1 MSIISAF
8 GGRYPALDYAYGSGP
23 SPNYPGPLQIVT
35 GNVAVGAGSIS
46 IATPTD
52 VTQGGAPFNPILVG
66 SSIVVGQ
73 ASNAE
78 TVTVTGVGVS
88 SLAGFSQST
97 GSVSITATFTKIHG
111 PQESVASATFGLY
124 EAIARAV
131 SAGGGVVV
139 ITAAWYAAG
148 GTVAIIQA
156 ASLPSADTVSI
167 EDLAGDGA
175 IWWNSPSSTTVVA
188 APATATSAVVAT
200 QAAIT
205 GTWAAST
212 THVVFAYVTAAGG
225 ITLTSS
231 DYSFTPTLNKAI
243 GGSGPIAA
251 TGAVGYLVFMGTTAW
266 KVPVIAANGTVITCG
281 SVQCFQV
288 GTPFSVATATTSALA
303 TIPLQSTAFSGVQ
316 PMPFEDSGAAQEF
329 QTVSGPY
336 AVTGLIT
343 AAGAVK
349 ELGGQ
354 NFPAGYF
361 NYVNR
366 AVEVD
371 IIGYF
376 TPVSTAQ
383 LTFAVNL
390 VSVLGTTSTT
400 VITLTPAASSGTSAS
415 NFYLKLWMAT
425 ATTGA
430 TGTVECHGYVVWGL
444 ATATSGLAVV
454 FDDNIQ
460 VVSSAVDL
468 TQQLYLQATL
478 GATTAN
484 ITTSQCRLMVIKP
497 IS

>member
-1 MSIISAF
+1 MSIISVF
-8 GGRYPALDYAYGSGP
+8 GGRYPALDYAFGAQGSSAPPPLQLGSGNANTG
-23 SPNYPGPLQIVT
+23 SSAVT
-35 GNVAVGAGSIS
+35 VI
-46 IATPTD
+46 TPIT
-52 VTQGGAPFNPILVG
+52 VTQGGSPLSPIAVG
-66 SSIVVGQ
+66 SSITIGNAAGQ
-73 ASNAE
+73 E
-78 TVTVTGVGVS
+78 TVTVTGVGTP
-88 SLAGFSQST
+88 SLSGYAPGT
-97 GSVSITATFTKIHG
+97 GSVSVTAVFALLHG
-111 PQESVASATFGLY
+111 PQENVASATFGLQ
-124 EAIARAV
+124 EAINRANA
-131 SAGGGVVV
+131 AGGGIVV
-139 ITAAWYAAG
+139 ITAAWYASG
-148 GTVAIIQA
+148 GTTAIVQA
-156 ASLPSADTVSI
+156 STLPSNFSVSI

-175 IWWNSPSSTTVVA
+175 VWVNGPTSTTVLAVPA
-188 APATATSAVVAT
+188 AATSAVVAS

-225 ITLTSS
+225 ITLTSV

-243 GGSGPIAA
+243 GGSGPAAA

-303 TIPLQSTAFSGVQ
+303 TIPLQSTAFSGVK
-316 PMPFEDSGAAQEF
+316 PVPFEDGGAAQEF
-329 QTVSGPY
+329 QAISGPY

-349 ELGGQ
+349 ELCGQ

-366 AVEVD
+366 AIEVD
-371 IIGYF
+371 VIGYF

-444 ATATSGLAVV
+444 ATATPGLAVV

-478 GATTAN
+478 AATTAN
-484 ITTSQCRLMVIKP
+484 ITTSQCRLLVIKP

>member
-8 GGRYPALDYAYGSGP
+8 GGRFPALDYAFGTQNSSAPPALQLGSGNTNTG
-23 SPNYPGPLQIVT
+23 SATVT
-35 GNVAVGAGSIS
+35 VI
-46 IATPTD
+46 TPIT
-52 VTQGGAPFNPILVG
+52 VTQGGTPLSPISVG
-66 SSIVVGQ
+66 SSITIGN
-73 ASNAE
+73 AAGAE
-78 TVTVTGVGVS
+78 TVTVTGVGTP
-88 SLAGFSQST
+88 SLAGFSQGT
-97 GSVSITATFTKIHG
+97 GSVSVTAVFTLLHG
-111 PQESVASATFGLY
+111 PQELVTSATFGLQ
-124 EAIARAV
+124 EAINRA
-131 SAGGGVVV
+131 SASGGGVVV
-139 ITAAWYAAG
+139 VTASWYAAG
-148 GTVAIIQA
+148 GTTIIIQA
-156 ASLPSADTVSI
+156 SSLPTNFSVSI
-167 EDLAGDGA
+167 EDLAGDGEV
-175 IWWNSPSSTTVVA
+175 WVNGPTSTTALAV
-188 APATATSAVVAT
+188 PATATSAVVAS

-212 THVVFAYVTAAGG
+212 THVVFAYVTLAGG
-225 ITLTSS
+225 ITLTSA
-231 DYSFTPTLNKAI
+231 DYSFTATLNKAI
-243 GGSGPIAA
+243 GGSGPAAA

-281 SVQCFQV
+281 SIQCFQI
-288 GTPFSVATATTSALA
+288 GTPFSVITATTSALA
-303 TIPLQSTAFSGVQ
+303 TIPFQSTAFSGVK
-316 PMPFEDSGAAQEF
+316 PVPFEDSGAAQEF
-329 QTVSGPY
+329 QAISGPY

-349 ELGGQ
+349 ELAGQ

-366 AVEVD
+366 AIEVD
-371 IIGYF
+371 VIGYF

-415 NFYLKLWMAT
+415 NFYLRLWIST

-468 TQQLYLQATL
+468 TAQLYLQATL

-484 ITTSQCRLMVIKP
+484 ITTSQCRLLVIKP

>member
-1 MSIISAF
+1 MSIISSF
-8 GGRYPALDYAYGSGP
+8 GGRYPALDYAFGAQGAYAPPPLQLGSGNANTG
-23 SPNYPGPLQIVT
+23 SSSVT
-35 GNVAVGAGSIS
+35 VI
-46 IATPTD
+46 TPIT
-52 VTQGGAPFNPILVG
+52 VTQGGTPLSPIAVG
-66 SSIVVGQ
+66 SSITIGNAAGQ
-73 ASNAE
+73 E
-78 TVTVTGVGVS
+78 TVTVTGVGTP
-88 SLAGFSQST
+88 SLSGFSQGT
-97 GSVSITATFTKIHG
+97 GSVSVTASFTLLHG
-111 PQESVASATFGLY
+111 PQENVASATFGLQ
-124 EAIARAV
+124 EAINRAN
-131 SAGGGVVV
+131 ANGGGIVV
-139 ITAAWYAAG
+139 INASWYAAG
-148 GTVAIIQA
+148 GTTAIVQA
-156 ASLPSADTVSI
+156 SVLPTNFSVSI

-175 IWWNSPSSTTVVA
+175 VWVNGPTSTTVLAV
-188 APATATSAVVAT
+188 PATATSAVVAT

-212 THVVFAYVTAAGG
+212 THVVFAYVTASGG
-225 ITLTSS
+225 ITLTSA

-281 SVQCFQV
+281 SVPCFQI

-303 TIPLQSTAFSGVQ
+303 TIPLQSTAFSGVK
-316 PMPFEDSGAAQEF
+316 PVPFEDSGAAQEF
-329 QTVSGPY
+329 QSISGPY

-349 ELGGQ
+349 ELAGQ

-415 NFYLKLWMAT
+415 NFYLKLWLAT

-430 TGTVECHGYVVWGL
+430 TGTMECHGYVVWGL

-468 TQQLYLQATL
+468 TAQLYLQATL

-484 ITTSQCRLMVIKP
+484 VTTSQCRLMVIKP